1 MGIDYFLVD
10 KQNKTFFELGRG
22 NWYNLGYDL
31 DCISDPGKLQE
42 CLLEEVFSYYG
53 DVKGEFHFH
62 VAEYLVNEI
71 YECFGNTPTHELFII
86 SDCSDS
92 YRNIRREGYRCIGT
106 RYEIRGTPGW
116 KEIIL
121 AYDSEEKD
129 HI

>member
-62 VAEYLVNEI
+62 IAV
-71 YECFGNTPTHELFII
+71 
-86 SDCSDS
+86 S
-92 YRNIRREGYRCIGT
+92 
-106 RYEIRGTPGW
+106 
-116 KEIIL
+116 
-121 AYDSEEKD
+121 
-129 HI
+129 